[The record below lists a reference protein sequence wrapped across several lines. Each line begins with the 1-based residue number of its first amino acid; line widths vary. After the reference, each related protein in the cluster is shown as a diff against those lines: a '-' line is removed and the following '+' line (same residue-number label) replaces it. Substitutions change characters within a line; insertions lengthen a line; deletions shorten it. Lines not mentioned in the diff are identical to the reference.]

1 MDLLGTIKRGFNVG
15 LQTTWSLGKI
25 IFPVTLIVGILQY
38 TVVIEWMVWLVSPLM
53 GLFGLPGEAAIPLVL
68 GNVLNLYAAI
78 GAILTLDLTVKEVF
92 IIAMMLSFCHSLLVE
107 TSIAKKVGVSIW
119 VAAGIRVL
127 LAAISGWLIHMIWQG
142 GNEQAKYGLIPQTDA
157 DVTGWL
163 SIIWHAVEQ
172 ATIGILQLAA
182 IVIPLMIGIQWL
194 REKQWLAV
202 FSRWMSPFTK
212 MLGMKENTSTT
223 FAAGILFGISFGAGV
238 LLQAVKEDGVKK
250 RDLYLVFIFLST
262 CHAVVEDTLI
272 FVPLGIPV
280 WPLLVIRLTIAI
292 ILTILIASVWKRLA
306 HSQGKEVR
314 YEN

>member
-1 MDLLGTIKRGFNVG
+1 MNWLGTVKRGFHVG

-25 IFPVTLIVGILQY
+25 IFPVTLIVGVLQY
-38 TVVIEWMVWLVSPLM
+38 TVVIEWLVKLVSPLM

-78 GAILTLDLTVKEVF
+78 GAILSLDLTVKEVF

-119 VAAGIRVL
+119 VAGGIRVL
-127 LAAISGWLIHMIWQG
+127 LAALSAWIINFVWNG
-142 GNEQAKYGLIPQTDA
+142 GNEQAKYGLIPQSEE
-157 DVTGWL
+157 VSGWL
-163 SIIWHAVEQ
+163 AIVWNAVEH
-172 ATIGILQLAA
+172 AAIGVLQLAA

-202 FSRWMSPFTK
+202 FSRWMSPFTR
-212 MLGMKENTSTT
+212 MLGMNENTSTT

-280 WPLLVIRLTIAI
+280 WPLLVIRLTLAI
-292 ILTILIASVWKRLA
+292 LLTILIASAWKRIA
-306 HSQGKEVR
+306 NSQGKEVR

>member
-1 MDLLGTIKRGFNVG
+1 VDWLGTIKRGFFVG
-15 LQTTWSLGKI
+15 LETAWSLGKI
-25 IFPVTLIVGILQY
+25 IFPVTLIVGVLQY
-38 TVVIEWMVWLVSPLM
+38 TVVIEWLVKLVSPLM
-53 GLFGLPGEAAIPLVL
+53 KLFGLSGEAAIPLVL

-78 GAILTLDLTVKEVF
+78 GAILSLDLTVKEVF

-119 VAAGIRVL
+119 VAGGIRML
-127 LAAISGWLIHMIWQG
+127 LAAFSAWVIHLVWRG
-142 GNEQAKYGLIPQTDA
+142 GNERATYGLIPQSEE
-157 DVTGWL
+157 VTGWL
-163 SIIWHAVEQ
+163 EIAWNAIEHASIGVF
-172 ATIGILQLAA
+172 QLAA

-194 REKQWLAV
+194 REKQWLAA
-202 FSRWMSPFTK
+202 FSRWMRPFTR
-212 MLGMKENTSTT
+212 MLGMNENTSTT

-280 WPLLVIRLTIAI
+280 WPLLVIRLTLAI
-292 ILTILIASVWKRLA
+292 ILTMLVASAWKRITN
-306 HSQGKEVR
+306 SQGKEVR